1 MKRLLVIPFISIL
14 LLCGCGPNENQYK
27 ATYLKTG
34 YDHES
39 DYPIISVLHSTGE
52 RDACAAGAN
61 LQQVTE
67 ALSKYDEDF
76 FSSKVLF
83 VLNISMGSSGYNY
96 VVEKVYETEEGLTF
110 QLKQT
115 TKGPTT
121 ADMSGMHI
129 LVEMDKSWD
138 CNPENIRIEMV

>member
-1 MKRLLVIPFISIL
+1 MKLFKLQPSQENTPYMLLKDDI
-14 LLCGCGPNENQYK
+14 E
-27 ATYLKTG
+27 KTAS
-34 YDHES
+34 E
-39 DYPIISVLHSTGE
+39 LH
-52 RDACAAGAN
+52 AAYTN